1 MRGCCSF
8 GMDNKFHFVDQ
19 DLDVFY
25 ADSDSEADSGSEVS
39 TSYVSLLHILLGQKG
54 GKVS

>member
-39 TSYVSLLHILLGQKG
+39 TSYVFLLHIVGTERG
-54 GKVS
+54 

>member
-39 TSYVSLLHILLGQKG
+39 TSYVSLLHIVGTERG
-54 GKVS
+54 